1 MSKFANDNQGMQNRQ
16 RRKNW
21 PELESGLPAGSRLA
35 WRFTSIFRR
44 KPNYWLS
51 FSPILKKIG
60 QNWNPGYPPVRALH
74 GASLRF
80 SDESQ
85 TIGFLSAQF

>member
-1 MSKFANDNQGMQNRQ
+1 MTTKACKID
-16 RRKNW
+16 KD
-21 PELESGLPAGSRLA
+21 E
-35 WRFTSIFRR
+35 
-44 KPNYWLS
+44 
-51 FSPILKKIG
+51 KIG